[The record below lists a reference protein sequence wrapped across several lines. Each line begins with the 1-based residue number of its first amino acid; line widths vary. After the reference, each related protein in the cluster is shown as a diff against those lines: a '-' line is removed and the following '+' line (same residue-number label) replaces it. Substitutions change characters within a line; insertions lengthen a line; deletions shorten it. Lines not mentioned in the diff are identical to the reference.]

1 MNKYLD
7 EDNDDTYDVD
17 SYTERELFDILDLFN
32 PSDRELEAKIL
43 LYIRKYEDI
52 DTPDAR
58 KLLRFF
64 HQIYQRFFEVE
75 SSSSSLEQQQQQQQQ
90 QNIDLLT
97 RSHT

>member
-75 SSSSSLEQQQQQQQQ
+75 VESYLRFLVELRAGFSILRYFG
-90 QNIDLLT
+90 L
-97 RSHT
+97 